1 MVAMTRTTF
10 RIQSILALA
19 AAAALAAACGPQT
32 ARDIVNRS
40 LAVHGGAKL
49 SQWKTLTIRG
59 TVDLWDGNMY
69 TGEYVLL
76 AEAPG
81 KLRVEQ
87 NMTGDIGGRYFYE
100 YFLNDGVAWSR
111 RNLLVGPGNLE
122 QMQRWLRQCAFIAH
136 YAERAESLTRV
147 EDATYEW
154 KERPAKQSQEYKV
167 VATRPA
173 FVIRA
178 LVGTQVTDLYIDKET
193 FHLLQE
199 SADTWKRAYWEF
211 KDFGGVVL
219 PTKVNDVAISKRGE
233 SITPY
238 VYKTVQYDTPIE
250 SWLFSEEM
258 PKKQ

>member
-1 MVAMTRTTF
+1 MMRSFF
-10 RIQSILALA
+10 RVPA
-19 AAAALAAACGPQT
+19 AAMLTLAVAAAGCAPQT
-32 ARDIVNRS
+32 AREIIDRS
-40 LAVHGGAKL
+40 MAAHGGPKL
-49 SQWKTLTIRG
+49 SRWKTLTIKG

-76 AEAPG
+76 AEPPG

-87 NMTGDIGGRYFYE
+87 NMTSDIGGRYFYE

-111 RNLLVGPGNLE
+111 RNLVLGPGNLE
-122 QMQRWLRQCAFIAH
+122 QMRRWLRQCSFIAH
-136 YAERAESLTRV
+136 YAERAESLVRL
-147 EDATYEW
+147 EDAVVEW

-178 LVGTQVTDLYIDKET
+178 LVGTQVADLYIDKEN

-199 SADTWKRAYWEF
+199 AADTWKRAYWEF

-219 PTKVNDVAISKRGE
+219 PTKVNDVAITKRGE

-238 VYKTVQYDTPIE
+238 VYTAVQYDAPIE
-250 SWLFSEEM
+250 AWLFAEEM

>member
-1 MVAMTRTTF
+1 MVAMMRSAL
-10 RIQSILALA
+10 RNLSIITVA
-19 AAAALAAACGPQT
+19 ASATLTVACGPRT
-32 ARDIVNRS
+32 AREIVDRS

-49 SQWKTLTIRG
+49 SQWKTLTIKG

-81 KLRVEQ
+81 RLRVEQ
-87 NMTGDIGGRYFYE
+87 NMTGDIGGRFFYE

-111 RNLLVGPGNLE
+111 RNLIVGSGNLD
-122 QMQRWLRQCAFIAH
+122 QMQRWLRQCTFIAH
-136 YAERAESLTRV
+136 YAERAESLTRLD
-147 EDATYEW
+147 DATFEW

-173 FVIRA
+173 FVVRA
-178 LVGTQVTDLYIDKET
+178 LVGTQVTDLFIDQEN

-199 SADTWKRAYWEF
+199 AADTWKRAYWDF

-219 PTKVNDVAISKRGE
+219 PAKVNDVAITRRGE

-238 VYKTVQYDTPIE
+238 VYQTVQYDAPIE
-250 SWLFSEEM
+250 AWLFSEEM
-258 PKKQ
+258 PKK

>member
-1 MVAMTRTTF
+1 MTRSFLWVPATVALT
-10 RIQSILALA
+10 LAVA
-19 AAAALAAACGPQT
+19 SATACGPRT
-32 ARDIVNRS
+32 ARDIVARA
-40 LAVHGGAKL
+40 LAVHGGPKL
-49 SQWKTLTIRG
+49 SQWKTLTIKG

-69 TGEYVLL
+69 TGEYLLL

-87 NMTGDIGGRYFYE
+87 NMTADIGGRFFYE

-111 RNLLVGPGNLE
+111 RNLVLGPGNLE
-122 QMQRWLRQCAFIAH
+122 QMQRWMRQCSFIAH
-136 YAERAESLTRV
+136 YAERAESLTRL
-147 EDATYEW
+147 EDAVVEW

-167 VATRPA
+167 VATRSA

-199 SADTWKRAYWEF
+199 AADTWKRVSWDF

-219 PTKVNDVAISKRGE
+219 PMKVNEVAISKRGE
-233 SITPY
+233 TITPY
-238 VYKTVQYDTPIE
+238 VYKTVQYDVPIE
-250 SWLFSEEM
+250 AWLFAEEM

>member
-1 MVAMTRTTF
+1 MTQTPF
-10 RIQSILALA
+10 RPHSIIALA
-19 AAAALAAACGPQT
+19 AAATFAAACGPRT
-32 ARDIVNRS
+32 APDIIARS
-40 LAVHGGAKL
+40 LAVHGGPKL

-111 RNLLVGPGNLE
+111 RNLILGPGNLD
-122 QMQRWLRQCAFIAH
+122 QMQRWLRQCFFIAH
-136 YAERAESLTRV
+136 YAQRAASLTRL
-147 EDATYEW
+147 EDGVVEW
-154 KERPAKQSQEYKV
+154 KERPTKQSQEYKV
-167 VATRPA
+167 VATRPS

-193 FHLLQE
+193 FHFLQE
-199 SADTWKRAYWEF
+199 TGDTWKRVYWDF

-219 PTKVNDVAISKRGE
+219 PTKVNDVAITKRGE
-233 SITPY
+233 SVTPY
-238 VYKTVQYDTPIE
+238 VYKTVQCDTPIE

-258 PKKQ
+258 PKKQE

>member
-1 MVAMTRTTF
+1 MTPSSRLAF
-10 RIQSILALA
+10 SILALA
-19 AAAALAAACGPQT
+19 AAAALATACGPRT

-40 LAVHGGAKL
+40 LAAHGGARL
-49 SQWKTLTIRG
+49 SQWKTMTITG

-69 TGEYVLL
+69 TGEYLVL
-76 AEAPG
+76 ADASG

-87 NMTGDIGGRYFYE
+87 NMTGDLGGRYFYE

-111 RNLLVGPGNLE
+111 RNLIVGQGNLD
-122 QMQRWLRQCAFIAH
+122 QMQRWLRQCRFIAQ
-136 YAERAESLTRV
+136 YAERAESLTRL
-147 EDATYEW
+147 EDAVYEW

-167 VATRPA
+167 VETRPV
-173 FVIRA
+173 FVVRA
-178 LVGTQVTDLYIDKET
+178 LVGTQVTDLFIDKEN

-199 SADTWKRAYWEF
+199 STEAWKRAYWDF

-219 PTKVNDVAISKRGE
+219 PAKVNDVAITKRGE

-238 VYKTVQYDTPIE
+238 VYQRVEYDTPIE